1 MAGDHSPR
9 LACHCAIC
17 GESFGSKGELSD
29 HAANHKDASSNHTCN
44 DCGRTLNSTHALEI
58 HCIQEN
64 HARPAFTCDKCNR
77 TFCSQRDFLDHSKS
91 LSECEAAVEGE
102 EVEMPIYCDRCQET
116 FTTQKGFNRHRSNLN
131 NQCADFRHAAPKK
144 SPSPTTN
151 KYVDL
156 DIPKD
161 DHPTI
166 TDYGEEGVTQP
177 SILQTK
183 TNENVIQCPQCK
195 KTFHSYGHYNSHWLG
210 CTLVASSPKTQTVAT
225 ELHAKVKA
233 SKPARKNT
241 HPLVVN
247 YTNPQ
252 GPNLVVAS
260 PMQTVTLNTRPPVR
274 QAQQVSEA
282 TSSRAPPAH
291 YPPVADEQAAN
302 GAVFVCDING
312 CGRVCRSEP
321 GLRQHGVDAH
331 GIGGQ
336 RLDLTGRESWMLNAR
351 ERDRLRQE
359 GLLRQPSGSSRGR
372 GGGHSPR
379 RPLAT
384 ARPPPSA
391 ARPSHA
397 AARPPPATIR
407 PSPATTHPSP
417 ATTRP
422 PAAAS
427 QSPINGRS
435 SGPLHHPQ
443 HQQPVPSHVPLAI
456 IPAGADT
463 SGAAE
468 LEEAKNVQAKILR
481 LLIQA
486 NIFIGHEGN
495 VTVCDLKW
503 TRVQV
508 YRQPEVLAAF
518 DRMCHL
524 PKILQSEYLPVPKAF
539 KDDYTIQYP
548 STEFESAPA
557 HDTKKPALRVVA
569 LSCSRIVLADGLQE
583 VVKIAAVD
591 VLTCRIL
598 MNHLVCTDPDAE
610 VRNWCSTVTGL
621 FGWADFEAARRFG
634 YRVFKGWPAA
644 RAALWKFID
653 KDTIVVGHNLR
664 SDLDALRMI
673 HGRAVDIAKV
683 VEKAA
688 NGPLNKAQLSLDSL
702 CRDYPAITLKSDPEY
717 GRDVL
722 LNAFSIR
729 EFGLWVVKNDQKF
742 QKNAKQ
748 KSLDYQRV
756 MPSAVAVT

>member
-1 MAGDHSPR
+1 MVHNHGPG

-17 GESFGSKGELSD
+17 GQSFGSKGELSD
-29 HAANHKDASSNHTCN
+29 HAANHKDAASSKQTC
-44 DCGRTLNSTHALEI
+44 DCGRTFDSTHALEI

-64 HARPAFTCDKCNR
+64 HAPPAFTCDKCNR
-77 TFCSQRDFLDHSKS
+77 TFCSQRDFLDHTKS
-91 LSECEAAVEGE
+91 YGECEAVVEDG

-116 FTTQKGFNRHRSNLN
+116 FTTQKRFNSHRSDLN
-131 NQCADFRHAAPKK
+131 DKCADFRHPTPKK
-144 SPSPTTN
+144 SPSPTTDN
-151 KYVDL
+151 YVGL
-156 DIPKD
+156 ENPKD
-161 DHPTI
+161 DCLTAP
-166 TDYGEEGVTQP
+166 DYGEEGVTEV
-177 SILQTK
+177 SIPQTK
-183 TNENVIQCPQCK
+183 TSDDHIQCPMCK
-195 KTFHSYGHYNSHWLG
+195 KTFHSFGHYNNHWLG
-210 CTLVASSPKTQTVAT
+210 CTPVASSSKTQAVAA
-225 ELHAKVKA
+225 EPLAMAKA
-233 SKPARKNT
+233 SKPARQKT

-252 GPNLVVAS
+252 DPNLVVAS
-260 PMQTVTLNTRPPVR
+260 AMQTVTLNTRPPVR
-274 QAQQVSEA
+274 QKAPKP

-291 YPPVADEQAAN
+291 NSSAAHDQAAN
-302 GAVFVCDING
+302 SAVFVCDING

-321 GLRQHGVDAH
+321 GLRQHKVDAH
-331 GIGGQ
+331 GVGGQ
-336 RLDLTGRESWMLNAR
+336 RLDLAGRESWMLNAR

-372 GGGHSPR
+372 GGGNSPR
-379 RPLAT
+379 R
-384 ARPPPSA
+384 SF
-391 ARPSHA
+391 A
-397 AARPPPATIR
+397 AARPPPAAAR
-407 PSPATTHPSP
+407 APPP
-417 ATTRP
+417 TTRP
-422 PAAAS
+422 PPSTTRPPPAAC
-427 QSPINGRS
+427 QPPMNGRS
-435 SGPLHHPQ
+435 PGPSQHLQ
-443 HQQPVPSHVPLAI
+443 HQQPMPSHVPFAM
-456 IPAGADT
+456 IPAGADI

-468 LEEAKNVQAKILR
+468 LVEAKNIQAKISR

-503 TRVQV
+503 TRIQV
-508 YRQPEVLAAF
+508 FKQPEVLATF

-524 PKILQSEYLPVPKAF
+524 PKILQGEYLPTPKAF

-557 HDTKKPALRVVA
+557 HNAKKPALRVVV
-569 LSCSRIVLADGLQE
+569 LSCSKIVLADGRQE

-598 MNHLVCTDPDAE
+598 MNHLVCTDPNAQ
-610 VRNWCSTVTGL
+610 VTNWCSTVTGL
-621 FGWADFEAARRFG
+621 FGWADFEAARKFG

-722 LNAFSIR
+722 LNAFAIR
-729 EFGLWVVKNDQKF
+729 EFGLWVFKNDQRF
-742 QKNAKQ
+742 QREAKQ
-748 KSLDYQRV
+748 KSLDYQRA
-756 MPSAVAVT
+756 MPNAVAAA